1 MPELTI
7 GLTAAH
13 RGESGQ
19 SLPIHPQH
27 LASLSAEIR
36 SRLFFETGYGT
47 PFGLTDDDLAR
58 VSGGVCTRRLIFS
71 ECDVVLL
78 VKPVLEDFMDLTE
91 GQILWGF
98 PHVEQAGEP
107 PRATVDRRHAVI
119 AREPSM
125 DGSGHVPCAPPIG
138 EQLEEMAAY
147 GSVTHALARA
157 GRTGRWGPPA
167 HAVVLGDGPAG
178 DGAVAA
184 LQAQDITDLTLVTK
198 RFPAALGARLDGV
211 RTVQLVVDDA
221 GECHA
226 VSPSGHLALHDL
238 LAQHEII
245 VNCLGQDADVPPT
258 LSPRDQAATLRPGT
272 LVVDA
277 SQGQGAEFGRARPGT
292 SAQPSR
298 HVADGVQYYA
308 ADDHPSSWWHSA
320 TWMLSRAILPHLG
333 TVASGQARWL
343 GRGGDTGTGL

>member
-19 SLPIHPQH
+19 SLPVHPQH
-27 LASLSAEIR
+27 LASLNADVR
-36 SRLFFETGYGT
+36 SRLFFETGYGA

-78 VKPVLEDFMDLTE
+78 YKPVLEDFMDLTE

-98 PHVEQAGEP
+98 PHFEQDGKP
-107 PRATVDRRHAVI
+107 PWAPVDRRHAVL
-119 AREPSM
+119 AREPSLEA
-125 DGSGHVPCAPPIG
+125 SGDSPSAPPIG

-147 GSVTHALARA
+147 GSVTHALACT
-157 GRTGRWGPPA
+157 GRTGRWGPPV
-167 HAVVLGDGPAG
+167 HAVVLGDGPVG
-178 DGAVAA
+178 DGAAAA
-184 LQAQDITDLTLVTK
+184 LQAQGITGLTRVTK
-198 RFPAALGARLDGV
+198 RFPAAPDASRDGV

-226 VSPSGHLALHDL
+226 VSPSGHLALRDL
-238 LAQHEII
+238 LAQHEVI
-245 VNCLGQDADVPPT
+245 VNCLGRDTDVPLPL
-258 LSPRDQAATLRPGT
+258 LSADEASPLRPGA
-272 LVVDA
+272 LIVDV
-277 SQGQGAEFGRARPGT
+277 SQELGAGLGRARPVAFAPVRQG
-292 SAQPSR
+292 
-298 HVADGVQYYA
+298 ADGVQYYA
-308 ADDHPSSWWHSA
+308 ADDHPAYWWNSA

-333 TVASGQARWL
+333 TVASGRARWL
-343 GRGGDTGTGL
+343 GQD

>member
-13 RGESGQ
+13 RGEGGQ
-19 SLPIHPQH
+19 SLPVHPQH
-27 LASLSAEIR
+27 LASLHAEVR
-36 SRLFFETGYGT
+36 GRLFFETGYGT

-78 VKPVLEDFMDLTE
+78 YKPVLEDFLDLTE

-98 PHVEQAGEP
+98 PHFEQAGEP
-107 PRATVDRRHAVI
+107 LRAPLERRHAVI
-119 AREPSM
+119 AREPSP
-125 DGSGHVPCAPPIG
+125 DGSCNGPYAPPIG

-147 GSVTHALARA
+147 GSVTHALACT
-157 GRTGRWGPPA
+157 GRTGRWGPPV
-167 HAVVLGDGPAG
+167 HAVVLGDGPLG

-184 LQAQDITDLTLVTK
+184 LQAQGITGLTRVTK
-198 RFPAALGARLDGV
+198 RFPAALDAAHDGV

-226 VSPSGHLALHDL
+226 VSTSGHLALPDL
-238 LAQHEII
+238 LAQHDLI
-245 VNCLGQDADVPPT
+245 VNCLGQDADAPLPLPP
-258 LSPRDQAATLRPGT
+258 LDQASPLRPGT
-272 LVVDA
+272 LVVDV
-277 SQGQGAEFGRARPGT
+277 SREQGAGLGRVRPAAFT
-292 SAQPSR
+292 PVR
-298 HVADGVQYYA
+298 HGADGVQYYA
-308 ADDHPSSWWHSA
+308 ADDHPSYWWNSA

-333 TVASGQARWL
+333 TVASGRARWL
-343 GRGGDTGTGL
+343 AQGGDTGTGL